1 MFNLINEKL
10 LEKKENAKK
19 AEAALNDINKIC
31 AKYADKDTRL
41 KYACDSDQAEQLAV
55 LSAYLLFLTA
65 QTDKNVSF
73 QDLVEKK
80 VFVDLDFRR
89 KCKIN
94 YEKYLLEDDAY
105 PKFNDGCIK
114 RIEEYDDDFS
124 GISYRKK
131 PRTEKHFQFS
141 RKHFDRK
148 LFEESRFFS
157 EKYEDSFDPYISA
170 DVCFK
175 KGVTLSNTVRDNMNE
190 ELWDHLKNLL
200 KKYPAEIF
208 KEVALCTTKAETLN
222 ANEMIAAIVKI
233 LEIKEDDTF
242 LIDGSLNSSTF
253 MSFYHL
259 NKKTRYAVNTLFE
272 NNAPPETDYLVRGAL
287 LPENVRIWHKV
298 WMEKQ
303 PLFEE
308 GNFDKIIFWGYDAY
322 GFGPY
327 KDSSLLP
334 DNPLEVGIVDDDA
347 VGIVRKTAKKF
358 GIDEQALSGAD
369 IQCLFDYC
377 NLLEKIELL
386 KKAKKAICQ
395 FPNEALYAKSYEP
408 FRRILIEN
416 GLVESV
422 LGEKENSFLVL
433 SNGNT
438 EVSFYKAYDNFF
450 RFSFDKNDKRETAAN
465 ADILGNDANLYF
477 EAYLN
482 DDDYLKNAVTLGS
495 LTKKSFRGVSCT
507 AEDLKNFGSDYVKNK
522 RFLKYSDIKDGII
535 SNDMQSLLQIDEKYK
550 KYCAKEGDLII
561 SKICSPFKVAVIEG
575 NAREVLVGDN
585 LYVIRL
591 DDKKVEPFCVKA
603 FLESSKGQR
612 QVEKLL
618 SGKKLRAL
626 SLQDVLNLKIELKDK
641 NAQYAIAN
649 EYKDSLHKIKNAQ
662 ALISQKIE
670 ELSHLWDR

>member
-1 MFNLINEKL
+1 MFNLINENL

-94 YEKYLLEDDAY
+94 HEKYWMENDEFY
-105 PKFNDGCIK
+105 PIFDDGCIK
-114 RIEEYDDDFS
+114 RIEEDDDDFS

-131 PRTEKHFQFS
+131 HRTEKHFEIS
-141 RKHFDRK
+141 KFDLK
-148 LFEESRFFS
+148 NFEKNKSLF
-157 EKYEDSFDPYISA
+157 EKYEDRFDPYIPA

-175 KGVTLSNTVRDNMNE
+175 KGVTLSNTVCDCMNE
-190 ELWDHLKNLL
+190 ELWNHLKNLL
-200 KKYPAEIF
+200 KKYTADIF
-208 KEVALCTTKAETLN
+208 KEVALCATNAETLN
-222 ANEMIAAIVKI
+222 ANEMIAAIANV
-233 LEIKEDDTF
+233 LEIKDDDAF
-242 LIDGSLNSSTF
+242 LFDGTIDSADF
-253 MSFYHL
+253 MSFYQL
-259 NKKTRYAVNTLFE
+259 NKKTHYTL
-272 NNAPPETDYLVRGAL
+272 NIPKTDILVRGAL
-287 LPENVRIWHKV
+287 LPENVKV
-298 WMEKQ
+298 WEKVLEEKR
-303 PLFEE
+303 PLFEDHD
-308 GNFDKIIFWGYDAY
+308 FDKIIFCGYDAY

-327 KDSSLLP
+327 RDSSLLP
-334 DNPLEVGIVDDDA
+334 DNPSDVDIGDEDA
-347 VGIVRKTAKKF
+347 VGIVRKTAEKF

-369 IQCLFDYC
+369 MQCLFDYC
-377 NLLEKIELL
+377 NLLENIEVL
-386 KKAKKAICQ
+386 KKAKKAVCQ
-395 FPNEALYAKSYEP
+395 FPNEALYAKCYEP

-422 LGEKENSFLVL
+422 LGGKKKSFLVL

-450 RFSFDKNDKRETAAN
+450 HFSFDKDDKIQTAAN
-465 ADILGNDANLYF
+465 ADMLDNDANLYF

-482 DDDYLKNAVTLGS
+482 DDDYLKSAVTLGS
-495 LTKKSFRGVSCT
+495 LTKTSFRGVSCT
-507 AEDLKNFGSDYVKNK
+507 VEELKNFGSDYVTNK

-591 DDKKVEPFCVKA
+591 DDNFLSDKAYCVKA
-603 FLESSKGQR
+603 FLESSKGKR
-612 QVEKLL
+612 QIEKIL

>member
-41 KYACDSDQAEQLAV
+41 KYACDSDQAERLAV

-94 YEKYLLEDDAY
+94 HEKYWL
-105 PKFNDGCIK
+105 KNDEFYHLINNTK
-114 RIEEYDDDFS
+114 EKIEEDDDDFS
-124 GISYRKK
+124 GIYKIYHEEKSRNNKK
-131 PRTEKHFQFS
+131 IRFSTEYLAFLKENGP
-141 RKHFDRK
+141 
-148 LFEESRFFS
+148 LL
-157 EKYEDSFDPYISA
+157 EKYEDRFDPYISA
-170 DVCFK
+170 DDCFK
-175 KGVTLSNTVRDNMNE
+175 KGVTLSNTVYNCMNE
-190 ELWDHLKNLL
+190 ELWNHLKNLL
-200 KKYPAEIF
+200 KKYTADIF
-208 KEVALCTTKAETLN
+208 KEVALCATNAETLN
-222 ANEMIAAIVKI
+222 ANEMIAAIANV
-233 LEIKEDDTF
+233 LEIKDDDAF
-242 LIDGSLNSSTF
+242 LFDGTIDSADF
-253 MSFYHL
+253 MSFYQL
-259 NKKTRYAVNTLFE
+259 NKKTHYTL
-272 NNAPPETDYLVRGAL
+272 NIPKTDILVRGAL
-287 LPENVRIWHKV
+287 LPENVKV
-298 WMEKQ
+298 WEKVLEEKR
-303 PLFEE
+303 PLFEDHD
-308 GNFDKIIFWGYDAY
+308 FDKIIFCGYDAY

-327 KDSSLLP
+327 RDSSLLP
-334 DNPLEVGIVDDDA
+334 DNPSDVDIGDEDA
-347 VGIVRKTAKKF
+347 VGIVRKTAEKF

-369 IQCLFDYC
+369 MQCLFDYC
-377 NLLEKIELL
+377 NLLENIEVL
-386 KKAKKAICQ
+386 KKAKKAVCQ
-395 FPNEALYAKSYEP
+395 FPNEALYAKCYEP

-422 LGEKENSFLVL
+422 LGGKKKSFLVL

-450 RFSFDKNDKRETAAN
+450 HFSFDKDDKIQTAAN
-465 ADILGNDANLYF
+465 ADMLDNDANLYF

-482 DDDYLKNAVTLGS
+482 DDDYLKSAVTLGS
-495 LTKKSFRGVSCT
+495 LTKTSFRGVSCT
-507 AEDLKNFGSDYVKNK
+507 VEELKNFGSDYVTNK

-618 SGKKLRAL
+618 SGKKSRAL
-626 SLQDVLNLKIELKDK
+626 SLQDVLNLKIELIDIIAQYGFADEYKERLHDII
-641 NAQYAIAN
+641 NAQFILSR
-649 EYKDSLHKIKNAQ
+649 KL
-662 ALISQKIE
+662 E